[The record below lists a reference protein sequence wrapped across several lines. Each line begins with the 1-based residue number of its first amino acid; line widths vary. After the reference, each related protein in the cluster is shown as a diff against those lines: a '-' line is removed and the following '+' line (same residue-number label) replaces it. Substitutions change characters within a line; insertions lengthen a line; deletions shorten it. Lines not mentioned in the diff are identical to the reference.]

1 MSESPTEQSA
11 GVIVR
16 PGARLLS
23 KGELLDKVGLTY
35 PAVWKRMRTGAF
47 PRAVV
52 IGDKCAW
59 LEHEVDAWIAA
70 LPRRRLKGDTDGV
83 AYRTTPKR
91 VKS

>member
-1 MSESPTEQSA
+1 MSEFPTEQSA

-23 KGELLDKVGLTY
+23 KGEMLDKVGLTF
-35 PAVWKRMRTGAF
+35 PAVWKRMRAGTF

-52 IGDKCAW
+52 IGDKTAW

-70 LPRRRLKGDTDGV
+70 LPRRRLKGDADGV
-83 AYRTTPKR
+83 PHRKIGAA
-91 VKS
+91 S